1 MFLLNS
7 RLGLFTAAVPRS
19 GSKSHH
25 ARRRPFF
32 RSYGANLPSSLTWFL
47 SRALGFSPRPPVS
60 VYGTV
65 GTISSFRRFSCRRG
79 VDRSTRP
86 VGLMSHQLS
95 GLMFGGFTY
104 RTPYGLGP
112 SLSID
117 GRSSLPRPS
126 ITPSRR
132 HRNINLLSI
141 DYALRPRLRIR
152 LTLGGRTFPRKPWV
166 FGDRNSH
173 PVFRYSCLH
182 GHLYA
187 VHLRFLIGFNPHTTL
202 FYHSIATV
210 RGFGFKLSPDH
221 LRRRTTRPVSYY
233 ALFK

>member
-1 MFLLNS
+1 MNS
-7 RLGLFTAAVPRS
+7 P
-19 GSKSHH
+19 
-25 ARRRPFF
+25 
-32 RSYGANLPSSLTWFL
+32 
-47 SRALGFSPRPPVS
+47 
-60 VYGTV
+60 
-65 GTISSFRRFSCRRG
+65 
-79 VDRSTRP
+79 DRSPAILR
-86 VGLMSHQLS
+86 LS
-95 GLMFGGFTY
+95 GLTRYGFANIA
-104 RTPYGLGP
+104 PYGIRPPRSTGGSP
-112 SLSID
+112 SL
-117 GRSSLPRPS
+117 LRPS
-126 ITPSRR
+126 ITRIR
-132 HRNINLLSI
+132 WYRNINLWSI
-141 DYALRPRLRIR
+141 DYAFRPRLRIR